1 MYVLP
6 DEGEGVGMKA
16 GDLRHRVTIQ
26 YQKPPEQQNSFG
38 EVANAW
44 QTLATVWAQV
54 DVVAGNEQV
63 QNERWLATATHN
75 VQIRRRTDVLPKMQV
90 VYGSRTLDILSI
102 LEPNKPGDPMTLVC
116 VEVI

>member
-1 MYVLP
+1 M
-6 DEGEGVGMKA
+6 EVGA
-16 GDLRHRVTIQ
+16 LRHRVTIQ
-26 YQKPPEQQNSFG
+26 YQKPPERQNSFG
-38 EVANAW
+38 EVSNAW

-54 DVVAGNEQV
+54 DVVVGSEQV
-63 QNERWLATATHN
+63 DSQRWLATATHR